1 MPALTPVFLAAA
13 AIVLAF
19 GGYIVRNSVLQRE
32 TANPR
37 LAAMVSERHLCA
49 WVGLLFGLSGTS
61 WLSSGLGDAAALSS
75 LFFAGWIG
83 FSCGCFM
90 DFRVLRQAGG
100 ASLLPGLFQSLIA
113 LLLVPTFLYALGMIP
128 GAGGDLAIP
137 ATALVLAAVCIV
149 GPSSTRERSGSFRA
163 ANRRNFPRPSL
174 SPMAA
179 ITTLGVAS
187 ALVPAPAFQ
196 LIVPLSKSSQGFGI
210 EGAAA
215 VVWGAVLGGAIG
227 LLCDLT
233 SREYHPDGPLFFILA
248 TFAFLGAGLSSA
260 LGLQPLW
267 VGAFAGIW
275 LINCTLRRIDI
286 LRVVERGR
294 PLASFGLPLGL
305 GWLLGDR
312 LQAVGIDWE
321 SFAISLA
328 VVVLLRPAVKSTAG
342 LVVKLLLRRGPT
354 DARHT
359 GADLSESEQLS
370 LLAGLMLF
378 HIFDG
383 ATGAGVL
390 AGVFAGYFA
399 LDFAFSRFAG
409 ASDARSSEPNQPGK
423 LEDSLIRPP

>member
-19 GGYIVRNSVLQRE
+19 GGYVVRNSVLQRE
-32 TANPR
+32 TVNPR

-49 WVGLLFGLSGTS
+49 WVGLLFGLGGTS
-61 WLSSGLGDAAALSS
+61 WLSSGLGDAATLSS

-90 DFRVLRQAGG
+90 DLRVLRQAGG

-128 GAGGDLAIP
+128 GAGGDLATP
-137 ATALVLAAVCIV
+137 AAALVLAAVCIV

-163 ANRRNFPRPSL
+163 AHRRNFPRPSL

-179 ITTLGVAS
+179 IATLGVAS
-187 ALVPAPAFQ
+187 ALVPAPALQ

-210 EGAAA
+210 EGVAEI
-215 VVWGAVLGGAIG
+215 VWGAVLGGAIG

-248 TFAFLGAGLSSA
+248 IFAFVGAGLSVA

-294 PLASFGLPLGL
+294 PLAGFGLPLGL

-354 DARHT
+354 GARHT
-359 GADLSESEQLS
+359 GADISESEQLS

-409 ASDARSSEPNQPGK
+409 ASDARSSEPNQRRK
-423 LEDSLIRPP
+423 LEDPLIRPP